1 MASSQPNIS
10 DLAASLITLYFT
22 NSTTNLSR
30 YAIDLINEKGDKTPH
45 FDLNGIVW
53 NKFRYEVKGELL
65 RKVAIVG

>member
-1 MASSQPNIS
+1 MSRQCQSDITIKVADGEWRNIC
-10 DLAASLITLYFT
+10 YV
-22 NSTTNLSR
+22 
-30 YAIDLINEKGDKTPH
+30 YEKGDKTPH